1 MLLNSAS
8 RRYNV
13 SIIMMRKVFPVLALA
28 TFSSMLGV
36 GIIAPLLPL
45 YAEKLGATDIWIGV
59 IFASFSISRSI
70 FMPFVG
76 RLSDRYGRKRLIT
89 IGILVYSI
97 ISLGYVW
104 ADNVSQLTIIR
115 LIHGAASGMIIP
127 IAQAY
132 IGEIAPEGEEGKWM
146 GYFNAAFF
154 SGFGFG
160 PLLGGVLTEHFGM
173 NFAFYSMGGLNLLAF
188 LIAVFFL
195 PEIKHRKMAINTSP
209 SFKEIGESRIIRGLF
224 IFRLSFAM
232 GREGAFFTFLP
243 IFAALSLGL
252 NSSLTGVLLAVNILL
267 MSILQL
273 YGGKLADRFKRRT
286 LITIGGIINVL
297 FLALIPLTHN
307 FWQLLGLSALGGIGG
322 SISMPAA
329 SALSVEEGRRFGM
342 SSTIALIFMAMS
354 IGMVIGPI
362 LGGVLAEST
371 NINSVFYFSA
381 AALLA
386 GTGLFMR
393 LTK

>member
-1 MLLNSAS
+1 MF
-8 RRYNV
+8 

-45 YAEKLGATDIWIGV
+45 YAEELGASGIWIGV
-59 IFASFSISRSI
+59 IFASFSISRTI

-76 RLSDRYGRKRLIT
+76 RFSDRYGRKRFIT
-89 IGILVYSI
+89 IGILIYSV
-97 ISLGYVW
+97 ISLGYIW

-115 LIHGAASGMIIP
+115 LIHGAASGMVIP

-160 PLLGGVLTEHFGM
+160 PLLGGVLTDHFGM
-173 NFAFYSMGGLNLLAF
+173 NFAFYAMGGLNLLAF
-188 LIAVFFL
+188 LIAAFFL
-195 PEIKHRKMAINTSP
+195 PEMKHGKMATNASP
-209 SFKEIGESRIIRGLF
+209 SFKEMSESSIIRGLF

-243 IFAALSLGL
+243 IFAAASLGL
-252 NSSLTGVLLAVNILL
+252 SSSLTGVLLSVNILL

-273 YGGKLADRFKRRT
+273 YVGKLADKFKRRT
-286 LITIGGIINVL
+286 LVTIGGIINVI
-297 FLALIPLTHN
+297 FMALIPLTHN
-307 FWQLLGLSALGGIGG
+307 FWQLLGLSVLGGIGG

-329 SALSVEEGRRFGM
+329 SAISVEEGRKFGM
-342 SSTIALIFMAMS
+342 GSTMALVFMAMS

-362 LGGVLAEST
+362 LGGVITEAT

-381 AALLA
+381 AALVA
-386 GTGLFMR
+386 GISLFMR